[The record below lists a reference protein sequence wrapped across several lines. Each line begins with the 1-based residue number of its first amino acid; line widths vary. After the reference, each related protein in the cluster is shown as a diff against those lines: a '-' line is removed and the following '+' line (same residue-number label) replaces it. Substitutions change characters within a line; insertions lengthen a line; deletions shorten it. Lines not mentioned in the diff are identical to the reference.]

1 MKIKTKT
8 SRRGAVF
15 ASEAASAA
23 QGESPLSKVSGL
35 GREPWGGQHGLG
47 LRASSAER
55 RQRPVIFAEDRRAC
69 PAPSGCGAR
78 TARCWSRAIPYHPGA
93 SSRVGRHTLIMEDS
107 HKSNTSETAPQSG
120 STVQAAHISHIAQ
133 QMSLRGSAPVTIVPL
148 PGKQVQV
155 QGVIQTAQSS
165 VIHPPHVQTVSSL
178 SESEESQDSSD
189 SIGSSQK
196 THGILARR
204 PSYRKILKD
213 LSSEDIRGRKGD
225 GENPGV
231 SAVTSMSVP
240 TPIYQTS
247 TGQYIAIA
255 PNGALQLASPGTDG
269 VQGLQTL
276 TMTNSGSTQQGTTI
290 LQYAQTSDG
299 QQILVPSNQVVVQ
312 TASGDMQT
320 YQIRTTPS
328 ATSLPQTVVM
338 TSPVT
343 LTSQT
348 SKTDDP
354 QLKREIRLMKN
365 REAAR
370 ECRRKKKEYVKCL
383 ENRVAVLE
391 NQNKTLIEEL
401 KTLKDLY
408 SNKSV

>member
-1 MKIKTKT
+1 MLQELYGGGFLGEASAETLW
-8 SRRGAVF
+8 SQPAHPARPERPCRVYDAGGAGFLRRRRARRRRLSPREASGGARGA
-15 ASEAASAA
+15 SE
-23 QGESPLSKVSGL
+23 
-35 GREPWGGQHGLG
+35 
-47 LRASSAER
+47 
-55 RQRPVIFAEDRRAC
+55 
-69 PAPSGCGAR
+69 
-78 TARCWSRAIPYHPGA
+78 
-93 SSRVGRHTLIMEDS
+93 LIMEEV
-107 HKSNTSETAPQSG
+107 HKSSSNSSVTASQTSAVQGT
-120 STVQAAHISHIAQ
+120 TLQAAQLSHIAQ
-133 QMSLRGSAPVTIVPL
+133 QMSLRGPAPLTVVQL
-148 PGKQVQV
+148 PGEQVQV

-165 VIHPPHVQTVSSL
+165 SVIHSPQVQTVQVSSL
-178 SESEESQDSSD
+178 SESEDSQDSSD

-196 THGILARR
+196 ARGILARR

-213 LSSEDIRGRKGD
+213 LSSEDTRDRKGD
-225 GENPGV
+225 EESPGV
-231 SAVTSMSVP
+231 STVTSMSVP

-255 PNGALQLASPGTDG
+255 ANGLQLASPGTDG

-276 TMTNSGSTQQGTTI
+276 TMTNAGGTQPGTTI

-320 YQIRTTPS
+320 YQIRTTPTT
-328 ATSLPQTVVM
+328 TSLPQTVVM

-365 REAAR
+365 RLTAMCVSR
-370 ECRRKKKEYVKCL
+370 YC
-383 ENRVAVLE
+383 
-391 NQNKTLIEEL
+391 
-401 KTLKDLY
+401 
-408 SNKSV
+408 

>member
-1 MKIKTKT
+1 
-8 SRRGAVF
+8 
-15 ASEAASAA
+15 
-23 QGESPLSKVSGL
+23 
-35 GREPWGGQHGLG
+35 
-47 LRASSAER
+47 
-55 RQRPVIFAEDRRAC
+55 
-69 PAPSGCGAR
+69 
-78 TARCWSRAIPYHPGA
+78 
-93 SSRVGRHTLIMEDS
+93 MEDS
-107 HKSNTSETAPQSG
+107 HKSNTSEAAPQPG
-120 STVQAAHISHIAQ
+120 STVQGAHISHIAQ
-133 QMSLRGSAPVTIVPL
+133 QMALRGSAPVTIIPL
-148 PGKQVQV
+148 PGEQVQV

-196 THGILARR
+196 AHGILARR

-213 LSSEDIRGRKGD
+213 LSSEDTRGRKGD

-247 TGQYIAIA
+247 SGQYIAIA

-348 SKTDDP
+348 TKTDDP

-365 REAAR
+365 RSFNLILSAHAEVIGRRQNHYNTIKNETDRTCTGIWVPQCLFFFFFFACLISDPNLCTCFVFCFLLPSQPAR
-370 ECRRKKKEYVKCL
+370 VGLHALTSGSLPDPPSSAQGRRTPLPARPPQLRRTTVWIRPMSERSDAGGARGSSPATVPGADA
-383 ENRVAVLE
+383 RRPRR
-391 NQNKTLIEEL
+391 
-401 KTLKDLY
+401 
-408 SNKSV
+408 

>member
-1 MKIKTKT
+1 MAE
-8 SRRGAVF
+8 SR
-15 ASEAASAA
+15 
-23 QGESPLSKVSGL
+23 
-35 GREPWGGQHGLG
+35 HGPGTG
-47 LRASSAER
+47 LRGGRSAQPRPASLLPGGRPLPRTPGEFPPRRRSQLIMAEVHRRSGDTSVTPSQTSAVQGTG
-55 RQRPVIFAEDRRAC
+55 RQL
-69 PAPSGCGAR
+69 
-78 TARCWSRAIPYHPGA
+78 
-93 SSRVGRHTLIMEDS
+93 SSRV
-107 HKSNTSETAPQSG
+107 
-120 STVQAAHISHIAQ
+120 AQ
-133 QMSLRGSAPVTIVPL
+133 QMSLRGPAPLTVVQL
-148 PGKQVQV
+148 PGEQVQV

-165 VIHPPHVQTVSSL
+165 SVIHSPQVQTVQVSSL
-178 SESEESQDSSD
+178 SESEDSQDSSD

-196 THGILARR
+196 ARGILARR

-213 LSSEDIRGRKGD
+213 LSSEDTCDRKGD
-225 GENPGV
+225 EESPGV
-231 SAVTSMSVP
+231 STVTSMSVP

-255 PNGALQLASPGTDG
+255 ANGLQLASPGADG

-276 TMTNSGSTQQGTTI
+276 TMTNAGGAQPGTTI

-320 YQIRTTPS
+320 YQIRTTPTT
-328 ATSLPQTVVM
+328 TSLPQTVVM

-408 SNKSV
+408 CHKSV